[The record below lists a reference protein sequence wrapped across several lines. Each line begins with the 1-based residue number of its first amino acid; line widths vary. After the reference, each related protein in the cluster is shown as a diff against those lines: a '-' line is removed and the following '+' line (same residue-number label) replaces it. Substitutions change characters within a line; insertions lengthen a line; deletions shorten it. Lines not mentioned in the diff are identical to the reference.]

1 MIQWKIEG
9 KLDIFVKKFSGYIWE
24 VVYGGIDGIVTTF
37 AVVAGFVWAGASAT
51 LGDIWPLAVVLFG
64 LANLFWD
71 GVSMGLGKYLSTK
84 SEQDIYHREWQKET
98 LAMTTYY
105 DREYKE
111 TVDILVEQGVEPLE
125 ATQMTDIMVKHP
137 EIWVKRQ
144 MDNELGIPDVR
155 DEKPIIQGLI
165 TLFSFIVFG
174 AIPLI
179 PYIFLGDGSDYWMIS
194 LIMTGISLILL
205 GVVRR
210 YITRINFFATV
221 SQMVVLWAVAA
232 AVAYWTGH
240 IVMKFQ

>member
-1 MIQWKIEG
+1 
-9 KLDIFVKKFSGYIWE
+9 
-24 VVYGGIDGIVTTF
+24 
-37 AVVAGFVWAGASAT
+37 
-51 LGDIWPLAVVLFG
+51 
-64 LANLFWD
+64 
-71 GVSMGLGKYLSTK
+71 MGLGKYLSTK

-144 MDNELGIPDVR
+144 MDNELGMPDVR

-221 SQMVVLWAVAA
+221 SQMVVL
-232 AVAYWTGH
+232 
-240 IVMKFQ
+240 